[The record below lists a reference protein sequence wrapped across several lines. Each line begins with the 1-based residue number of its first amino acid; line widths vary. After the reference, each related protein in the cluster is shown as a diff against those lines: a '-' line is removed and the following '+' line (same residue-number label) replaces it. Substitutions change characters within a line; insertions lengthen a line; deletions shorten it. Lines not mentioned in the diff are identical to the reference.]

1 MFWLMISSLFIIYIF
16 SHNSLRAFVTL
27 SGGAASVLFLTI
39 ITYKKI
45 WIRFTMYYITVSTS
59 LFVII
64 YVTQTP
70 NTSTFI
76 YLYVAII
83 VGALYPSRI
92 PTIISSVMISVASL
106 YFALSSYEKL
116 LFNDHHVN
124 DAFIYYAILPL
135 FLAMVLVVQIN
146 SNLHHMELAD
156 KNKNE
161 AIDKQRK
168 VEEALT
174 KNEASSEAVRIFSHL
189 VHENVRKVEMN
200 ATDLNGSIQ
209 EISAGTIE
217 QNQSTFHVKKLMEQM
232 NESVKQA
239 HFSSKDLDFTTEEM
253 RKTVFELGENLEA
266 LSNEISEVKEI
277 ISYGVLRMAEL
288 NQENEKITFIL
299 NKINEISTQTN
310 LLALNASIEAARAGE
325 HGKGFSVVADE
336 VRKLAEMSTNST
348 KEISIILDTIRNK
361 TTDVKTTISS
371 GNSNIDK
378 SIKKMNIFKT
388 NFNSI
393 IENTQQINEKR
404 KELTSLIQEEINTYS
419 QQVVNETV
427 HVANVSEQIKNKV
440 VDISTNI
447 DQLAQRITNIVV
459 ELDELENNVK

>member
-1 MFWLMISSLFIIYIF
+1 
-16 SHNSLRAFVTL
+16 
-27 SGGAASVLFLTI
+27 
-39 ITYKKI
+39 
-45 WIRFTMYYITVSTS
+45 
-59 LFVII
+59 
-64 YVTQTP
+64 
-70 NTSTFI
+70 
-76 YLYVAII
+76 
-83 VGALYPSRI
+83 
-92 PTIISSVMISVASL
+92 
-106 YFALSSYEKL
+106 
-116 LFNDHHVN
+116 
-124 DAFIYYAILPL
+124 
-135 FLAMVLVVQIN
+135 
-146 SNLHHMELAD
+146 MEIAD

-168 VEEALT
+168 VEEALI
-174 KNEASSEAVRIFSHL
+174 KNEASSEAVRSFSHL

-459 ELDELENNVK
+459 ELDELENSVK